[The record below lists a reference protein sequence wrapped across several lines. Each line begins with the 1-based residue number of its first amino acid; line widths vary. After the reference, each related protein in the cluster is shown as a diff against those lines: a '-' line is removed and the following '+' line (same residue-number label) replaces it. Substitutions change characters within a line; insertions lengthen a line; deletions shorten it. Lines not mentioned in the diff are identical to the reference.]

1 MKNLFKGAD
10 SMFAFSN
17 VKNTNDN
24 IHSNKKLKAN
34 HNYLSCETEHVNTGG
49 SFLLTK
55 RRTEFYD

>member
-24 IHSNKKLKAN
+24 IHSNKKLKTN
-34 HNYLSCETEHVNTGG
+34 HINLSCETEHVNTGG
-49 SFLLTK
+49 SILLTN